1 MPIILSD
8 TIKVKYKIDTKG
20 RNTVEMAKLLR
31 DYGVKGF
38 LYSVNPRSVV
48 MAVLP
53 EDVMAVLKE
62 FRKLI
67 DYKLT
72 LHQGSSM
79 YREYR
84 SKLDQLG
91 VK

>member
-1 MPIILSD
+1 MQLSD

-38 LYSVNPRSVV
+38 LYSLNPRSIV

-53 EDVMAVLKE
+53 EDKEHNRKVMEGL
-62 FRKLI
+62 RKW
-67 DYKLT
+67 
-72 LHQGSSM
+72 
-79 YREYR
+79 
-84 SKLDQLG
+84 
-91 VK
+91 

>member
-1 MPIILSD
+1 MILSD
-8 TIKVKYKIDTKG
+8 TIKVKYKLDTKG

-53 EDVMAVLKE
+53 KDKGRNRKVMEGL
-62 FRKLI
+62 RK
-67 DYKLT
+67 
-72 LHQGSSM
+72 
-79 YREYR
+79 
-84 SKLDQLG
+84 
-91 VK
+91 